1 MTGTVNETLGAGVA
15 ATSAPKM
22 KRAGDRMGKK
32 SDPTDLTTKQLHREI
47 STLRELF
54 EMEAKWEEKL
64 RTERLGSVQERFV
77 LIEMARIE
85 QKADTKA
92 AVDAALTAQKEAVK
106 EQTTASERAIA
117 KSENATSKQLE
128 ALDSTFSAAL
138 KGVID
143 LLNDTKDRVSKVE
156 SMKQGAEVFVNN
168 KRGDATVILMAAS
181 AIISVVA
188 VVLAAFH
195 I

>member
-1 MTGTVNETLGAGVA
+1 MSEITDPLVP
-15 ATSAPKM
+15 PKM
-22 KRAGDRMGKK
+22 RMKTTAGGQRVMRT
-32 SDPTDLTTKQLHREI
+32 DPSKLTTKQILREI

-64 RTERLGSVQERFV
+64 RLERLSFV
-77 LIEMARIE
+77 HEKFALIERARIE

-117 KSENATSKQLE
+117 KSESATTKQLE

-156 SMKQGAEVFVNN
+156 SLRIGSDIQINSKRADSTVFILILSLIAPIV
-168 KRGDATVILMAAS
+168 TVFFVI
-181 AIISVVA
+181 
-188 VVLAAFH
+188 FH
-195 I
+195 K

>member
-1 MTGTVNETLGAGVA
+1 MTKIKDPLVPPKVEKTISAGGQRV
-15 ATSAPKM
+15 T
-22 KRAGDRMGKK
+22 K
-32 SDPTDLTTKQLHREI
+32 SDPSKLTTKQILREI

-64 RTERLGSVQERFV
+64 RMERLTFVKERFD
-77 LIEMARIE
+77 LIEQSRIE

-117 KSENATSKQLE
+117 KSESATTKQLE

-156 SMKQGAEVFVNN
+156 SVRIGSDSQISS
-168 KRGDATVILMAAS
+168 KRADSTVLLLMLSLIAPIVTVIFV
-181 AIISVVA
+181 I
-188 VVLAAFH
+188 FH
-195 I
+195 K